1 MMILTIISN
10 KCVTTALV
18 CNHPENQT
26 MTRDLDSTGAGSAA
40 FSHEELFGRIRTLK
54 KEMNALV
61 LAHYYTVPEI
71 QQVAD
76 IVGDSLALARAAEKN
91 DADVIVFAGVYFMA
105 ETAKI
110 LNPGK
115 LVLMPDANAGC
126 PLADSC
132 PADRFRIFKEQYP
145 GALVVTYINSTA
157 EIKALS
163 DITCTSSN
171 AEQIIRQIPEN
182 QQIIFAPDKNLG
194 GYIAKKLKREMILW
208 QGCCY
213 VHDAFSERYILQ
225 ACQQHPDAELIA
237 HPECREEVLR
247 HAAFIGSTKAL
258 LQHTVSSSAKQFIVA
273 TEPGILYEMKK
284 LSPLKTFIPAP
295 KDPENHHSVCTQMK
309 QNTLEKL
316 YQCMLLRKP
325 EILVDEKLRVASLGS
340 IRRMLEMS
348 PA

>member
-1 MMILTIISN
+1 MISN
-10 KCVTTALV
+10 ESLV
-18 CNHPENQT
+18 STLACNHTVNQT
-26 MTRDLDSTGAGSAA
+26 MTRNFASTSAGSAA
-40 FSHEELFGRIRTLK
+40 LSHEELFGRIRALK

-91 DADVIVFAGVYFMA
+91 NADVIVFAGVYFMA

-115 LVLMPDANAGC
+115 LVLMPDAHAGC

-132 PADRFRIFKEQYP
+132 PADQFRKFKAQYP
-145 GALVVTYINSTA
+145 GAIVITYINSTA

-194 GYIAKKLKREMILW
+194 GYIARKLKREMILW
-208 QGCCY
+208 PGCCY
-213 VHDAFSERYILQ
+213 VHDAFSERYILKI
-225 ACQQHPDAELIA
+225 CQENPDAELIA

-258 LQHTVSSSAKQFIVA
+258 LQHTVTSSAQQFIVA

-295 KDPENHHSVCTQMK
+295 KDPDNPHSVCTQMK

-316 YQCMLLRKP
+316 YQCMLARKP
-325 EILVDEKLRVASLGS
+325 EIVIDETLRLASLGS

>member
-1 MMILTIISN
+1 MARDFASN
-10 KCVTTALV
+10 SASL
-18 CNHPENQT
+18 
-26 MTRDLDSTGAGSAA
+26 GSY
-40 FSHEELFGRIRTLK
+40 SHEELSLRINELK

-110 LNPGK
+110 LNPSK
-115 LVLMPDANAGC
+115 LVLMPDAFAGC

-132 PADRFRIFKEQYP
+132 PADEFKRFKEQFP
-145 GALVVTYINSTA
+145 EAIVITYINSTA

-171 AEQIIRQIPEN
+171 AEQIIRQIPAG
-182 QQIIFAPDKNLG
+182 QQIIFGPDRNLG
-194 GYIAKKLKREMILW
+194 GYLARKLGRELILW
-208 QGCCY
+208 PGFCY
-213 VHDAFSERYILQ
+213 VHDAFSEPFILK
-225 ACQQHPDAELIA
+225 ACAEHPDAELIA

-247 HAAFIGSTKAL
+247 HAAFTGSTQAL
-258 LQHTVSSSAKQFIVA
+258 LQYTVSSSAKKFIVA
-273 TEPGILYEMKK
+273 TEPGILYEMQRR
-284 LSPLKTFIPAP
+284 SPEKTFIPAP
-295 KDPENHHSVCTQMK
+295 RDPDNPRSVCTQMK

-316 YQCMLLRKP
+316 YQCMLDRKP
-325 EILVDEKLRVASLGS
+325 AIVIDETLRLASLGS

-348 PA
+348 

>member
-1 MMILTIISN
+1 MS
-10 KCVTTALV
+10 TTA
-18 CNHPENQT
+18 
-26 MTRDLDSTGAGSAA
+26 STAAGKDMLSN
-40 FSHEELFGRIRTLK
+40 EELFVRIRAMK
-54 KEMNALV
+54 KEMNAII

-105 ETAKI
+105 ETAKM
-110 LNPGK
+110 LNPEK

-132 PADRFRIFKEQYP
+132 PADDFRKLKEQHP
-145 GALVVTYINSTA
+145 GAVVITYINSTA

-171 AEQIIRQIPEN
+171 AEQIIRQIPAG
-182 QQIIFAPDKNLG
+182 QQIIFGPDRNLG
-194 GYIAKKLKREMILW
+194 DYLARKLNREMVLW
-208 QGCCY
+208 QGYCY
-213 VHDAFSERYILQ
+213 VHEAFSESHILK
-225 ACQQHPDAELIA
+225 ACASHPDAELIA
-237 HPECREEVLR
+237 HPECRREVLR

-258 LQHTVSSSAKQFIVA
+258 LDYTVSSSARSFIVA
-273 TEPGILYEMKK
+273 TEPGILYVMQKR
-284 LSPLKTFIPAP
+284 SPLKTFIAAP
-295 KDPENHHSVCTQMK
+295 RDPENPRSVCTQMK

-325 EILVDEKLRVASLGS
+325 EIVIDETLRLAALGS
-340 IRRMLEMS
+340 IKRMLEMS
-348 PA
+348 PG

>member
-1 MMILTIISN
+1 
-10 KCVTTALV
+10 
-18 CNHPENQT
+18 
-26 MTRDLDSTGAGSAA
+26 MTRDIASISAGNAA
-40 FSHEELFGRIRTLK
+40 LSHEELFGRINALK
-54 KEMNALV
+54 KEMNAIV
-61 LAHYYTVPEI
+61 LAHYYTLPEI

-91 DADVIVFAGVYFMA
+91 AADVIVFAGVYFMA

-115 LVLMPDANAGC
+115 VVLMPDAYAGC

-132 PADRFRIFKEQYP
+132 PEEEFRRFKERYP
-145 GALVVTYINSTA
+145 GAIVITYINSTA

-171 AEQIIRQIPEN
+171 AEQIISQIPAG

-194 GYIAKKLKREMILW
+194 GYIARKLNREMILW

-213 VHDAFSERYILQ
+213 VHDAFSEAAMLK
-225 ACQQHPDAELIA
+225 ACQEHPEAELIA

-247 HAAFIGSTKAL
+247 HAIFIGSTKAL
-258 LQHTVSSSAKQFIVA
+258 LQHTVSSSAESFIVA
-273 TEPGILYEMKK
+273 TEPGILYEMQKR
-284 LSPLKTFIPAP
+284 SPLKTFIPAP
-295 KDPENHHSVCTQMK
+295 KDSSNPRSVCTQMK

-316 YQCMLLRKP
+316 YQCMLDRTP
-325 EILVDEKLRVASLGS
+325 EIVIDETLRQASLGS
-340 IRRMLEMS
+340 IRRMLDMS

>member
-1 MMILTIISN
+1 MARDFASN
-10 KCVTTALV
+10 SASL
-18 CNHPENQT
+18 
-26 MTRDLDSTGAGSAA
+26 GSH
-40 FSHEELFGRIRTLK
+40 SHEELSRRINELK

-110 LNPGK
+110 LNPSK
-115 LVLMPDANAGC
+115 LVLMPDAFAGC

-132 PADRFRIFKEQYP
+132 PAEEFKRFKEQFP
-145 GALVVTYINSTA
+145 EAIVITYINSTA

-171 AEQIIRQIPEN
+171 AEQIIRQIPAG
-182 QQIIFAPDKNLG
+182 QKIIFGPDRNLG
-194 GYIAKKLKREMILW
+194 GYIARKLGREMILW
-208 QGCCY
+208 PGFCY
-213 VHDAFSERYILQ
+213 VHDAFSEPFILK
-225 ACQQHPDAELIA
+225 ACAEHPDAELIA

-247 HAAFIGSTKAL
+247 HAAFTGSTQAL
-258 LQHTVSSSAKQFIVA
+258 LQYTVSSSAKKFIVA
-273 TEPGILYEMKK
+273 TEPGILYEMQRR
-284 LSPLKTFIPAP
+284 SPEKTFIPAP
-295 KDPENHHSVCTQMK
+295 RDPDNPRSVCTQMK

-316 YQCMLLRKP
+316 YQCMLDRKP
-325 EILVDEKLRVASLGS
+325 AIVIDETLRLASLGS

-348 PA
+348 